1 MEFLNPLYNF
11 IYFVHK
17 VPDVPTDWNNTI
29 STTDVSYFSSLTLP
43 IYNLHTETLAQDVY
57 FFPLQ
62 NHKTVRQY
70 IICKLQKFV
79 VFIGLA

>member
-1 MEFLNPLYNF
+1 MEFFNPLYNF

-43 IYNLHTETLAQDVY
+43 FYNLHIETLAQDVY

-62 NHKTVRQY
+62 NHKTVR
-70 IICKLQKFV
+70 ICCFLKFV
-79 VFIGLA
+79 VF